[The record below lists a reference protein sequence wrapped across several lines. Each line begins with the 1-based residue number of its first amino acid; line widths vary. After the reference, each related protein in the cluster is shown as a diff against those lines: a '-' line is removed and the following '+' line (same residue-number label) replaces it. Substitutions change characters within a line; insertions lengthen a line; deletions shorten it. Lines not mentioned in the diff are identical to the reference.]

1 MKYILVVMNFTKTFK
16 SPRLR
21 SLCIVHLSML
31 VFSLGNSI
39 IFTGVWPY
47 LQEVFKKKPLVYTVT
62 HYIQLLNSQSRL
74 LQEFLKEFVSKSSEF
89 RQEKPDGFGILWN
102 CSSSTAVCF
111 SDFSVLN
118 SSVQPPTVEFF
129 KNSDQY

>member
-1 MKYILVVMNFTKTFK
+1 MNFTKTFK

-47 LQEVFKKKPLVYTVT
+47 LQEVFNKKKLYFTL
-62 HYIQLLNSQSRL
+62 HYIQLISQSRL
-74 LQEFLKEFVSKSSEF
+74 LQEFLKEFVSKFSEF
-89 RQEKPDGFGILWN
+89 RPEKPDGFGILWN
-102 CSSSTAVCF
+102 CSSSTAVSS
-111 SDFSVLN
+111 SDFSVFN
-118 SSVQPPTVEFF
+118 SSLEPPTVEFF
-129 KNSDQY
+129 KNSDQNIAFKIS